1 MVRRFLCIIYSGT
14 GKLHIGTDF
23 YAWHWSIAEN
33 VGLSSPKRD
42 AARNIRIRPGEHLPI
57 MLRISPNLI
66 EHEMNFISRL
76 LIAGGFLKLSWTGVQ
91 GSRVEAKNISM
102 LNAEFQ
108 TDTAPKSSA

>member
-1 MVRRFLCIIYSGT
+1 MVRRFLCIIYSET

-91 GSRVEAKNISM
+91 GSRAEKKNISM
-102 LNAEFQ
+102 LNAEFWI
-108 TDTAPKSSA
+108 DTAPKSSA